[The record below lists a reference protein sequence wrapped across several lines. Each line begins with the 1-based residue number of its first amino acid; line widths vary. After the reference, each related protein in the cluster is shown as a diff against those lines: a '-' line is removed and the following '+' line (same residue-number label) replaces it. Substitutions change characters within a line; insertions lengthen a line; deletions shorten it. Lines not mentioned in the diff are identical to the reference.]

1 MRNSGF
7 SLRLLAGCIPLI
19 TTIAAVAVAPPKPAP
34 VKVAPPGYNRDIRP
48 ILSDTCFPCHGP
60 DSAKRKAGLRLD
72 SRDAAI
78 KQNAIIPGTLGGS
91 VWNRITQTSSELL
104 MPPPGAHKPLSKVQK
119 ETIKAWLLA
128 GAKYEPH
135 WAYTP
140 VIKPAVPAS
149 VAGRS
154 PIDAFIDQRLR
165 QLRIPAA
172 PLADPVTL
180 IRRVSLDLTGLPP
193 APDEINAYSAN
204 PTPKAFAAYVDRLL
218 ASDAHAERMSV
229 WWLDQ
234 VRYADTVG
242 FHGDQNH
249 NAWPYRDW
257 VINAFKTNIPYT
269 TFVRD
274 QLAGD
279 LIPGANDASRTAT
292 CFNRL
297 NMVTREGG
305 AQPGEYLAKYAAD
318 RVRTVGSAFLGST
331 IACAECH
338 DHKYDPFTAKDFY
351 SIAAYFADM
360 RQWGVY
366 ADYSYTPEP
375 ELRGI
380 NNDSPF
386 PPEIIVGSKALESRI
401 SEEVAGIKALAA
413 GVPESDPR
421 YMAFMTKSA
430 QFRDLNGEL
439 GPIVIESPTGSQWH
453 TPVKS
458 ALTVDIPRSA
468 VMLAGIEVTLRQP
481 VAPTTISASLKQGAT
496 NLPFW
501 HGTGSPHTP
510 VTQNGFERIGI
521 QGGWRITGKP
531 SQADAKAVY
540 WLPRTA
546 FTSAGPLKLNL
557 SGLTS
562 DVRIRV
568 LPVHAINPDSLDT
581 PLERDPKVAFLLSG
595 AGLEKVTE
603 DITERLRSIV
613 QCRGGRTP
621 VMVTEGTSKPRQARV
636 LARGNWMDTTGQI
649 VGPGTPAFLTSGIP
663 VTAQPASRLELASW
677 ITNRSNP
684 LTARVLVNRFWRLF
698 FGTGISQSVEDFG
711 AQGEAPSNPALLDWL
726 ASTFMERGWNMRSV
740 IREIVLSD
748 AYKRSSKPLAVQI
761 ARDPQ
766 NRTFARQTPRRLE
779 AEFIRDNALAIA
791 GILDTHV
798 GGPPVKPFQPAGYY
812 ANLQFPDRDYTVSTR
827 GDQYRRGL
835 YTHWQRTFLH
845 PGLAAFDAPSREEAC
860 PVRTEANT
868 PQQALTLLNDPVYVE
883 AARGLANLMYAAL
896 KPGTGTDDDRLNWL
910 MQRVRGKAASAT
922 ERKQLKVILAESRKS
937 YSINEIPGRE
947 MLRTGSLPSR
957 MDVDPIELAAYT
969 NACRVLLN
977 LHETITRY

>member
-1 MRNSGF
+1 MRNSGLT
-7 SLRLLAGCIPLI
+7 LRLLAGCMPLI
-19 TTIAAVAVAPPKPAP
+19 TTIAALAVAPPKQAP
-34 VKVAPPGYNRDIRP
+34 QKPSIPLYNRDVRP

-60 DSAKRKAGLRLD
+60 DSAKRKSGLRLD
-72 SRDAAI
+72 IQDETIRQKAI
-78 KQNAIIPGTLGGS
+78 VPGTLKGS
-91 VWNRITQTSSELL
+91 VWNRITQTSQDLL
-104 MPPPGAHKPLSKVQK
+104 MPPPGAHKPLSKAQK

-140 VIKPAVPAS
+140 VVKPAVPS
-149 VAGRS
+149 STAGKT
-154 PIDAFIDQRLR
+154 PIDAFLNQRHK
-165 QLRIPAA
+165 QLGLLQTPE
-172 PLADPVTL
+172 ADPVTL

-193 APDEINAYSAN
+193 APDDIKAYAAN
-204 PTPKAFAAYVDRLL
+204 PTKKAYTSYIDRLL
-218 ASDAHAERMSV
+218 SSDAHAERMSV

-257 VINAFKTNIPYT
+257 VINAFKVNMPYT

-279 LIPGANDASRTAT
+279 LIPNASDASRTAT

-386 PPEIIVGSKALESRI
+386 PPEIVVSSKALANRI
-401 SEEVAGIKALAA
+401 EEEVAGIKALTADVA
-413 GVPESDPR
+413 DSDPR
-421 YMAFMTKSA
+421 YKAYLSKYS
-430 QFRDLNGEL
+430 QYRDLNGDTAPLTLQTPE
-439 GPIVIESPTGSQWH
+439 GTDWH
-453 TPVKS
+453 TPEKAGLVID
-458 ALTVDIPRSA
+458 VPRSE
-468 VMLAGIEVTLRQP
+468 VMLAGIEVTIRQP
-481 VAPTTISASLKQGAT
+481 QVPATINLSLKQGNVT
-496 NLPFW
+496 LPFW
-501 HGTGSPHTP
+501 HGIGEPHTP
-510 VTQNGFERIGI
+510 TTQNGFERIGI
-521 QGGWRITGKP
+521 QSGWRITSKAPRGE
-531 SQADAKAVY
+531 AKAIY
-540 WLPRTA
+540 WLPRT
-546 FTSAGPLKLNL
+546 TYTNAGPLKLTL
-557 SGLTS
+557 SGTTS

-568 LPVHAINPDSLDT
+568 LPVHAINPDVLVA
-581 PLERDPKVAFLLSG
+581 PLERDPKAAFLLSG
-595 AGLEKVTE
+595 AGLEKVSD
-603 DITERLRSIV
+603 DISTRQRSIV

-621 VMVTEGTSKPRQARV
+621 VMVTEGTTKPRQARI
-636 LARGNWMDTTGQI
+636 LARGNWMDTSGAL
-649 VGPGTPAFLTSGIP
+649 VGPATPAFLTSGVSP
-663 VTAQPASRLELASW
+663 SAQPASRLELASW
-677 ITNRSNP
+677 ITSRNNP

-698 FGTGISQSVEDFG
+698 FGTGISVSVEDFG
-711 AQGEAPSNPALLDWL
+711 AQGEAPTNPALLDWL
-726 ASTFMERGWNMRSV
+726 ASSLMDNGWNMRSV
-740 IREIVLSD
+740 MREIVLSD
-748 AYKRSSKPLAVQI
+748 AYKRSSKPLPVHLVK
-761 ARDPQ
+761 DPQ
-766 NRTFARQTPRRLE
+766 NRYFARQSPRRLD

-791 GILDTHV
+791 GILDSHV
-798 GGPPVKPFQPAGYY
+798 GGPPVKPFQPIGYY

-860 PVRTEANT
+860 PVRNEANT

-883 AARGLANLMYAAL
+883 AARGLANLMYTSI
-896 KPGTGTDDDRLNWL
+896 KPGTGSDNARLDWL
-910 MQRVRGKAASAT
+910 MQRVRGASPSGT
-922 ERKQLKVILAESRKS
+922 ERNQLKTILAESRKS
-937 YSINEIPGRE
+937 YTINQIPGRD

-957 MDVDPIELAAYT
+957 LDVDPIELAAYT
-969 NACRVLLN
+969 NVCRVLLN

>member
-1 MRNSGF
+1 MRNSGI
-7 SLRLLAGCIPLI
+7 SLRLLAGCIPLV
-19 TTIAAVAVAPPKPAP
+19 TTIAALAVAPPKS
-34 VKVAPPGYNRDIRP
+34 VHHIVASPGYNRDIRP

-72 SRDAAI
+72 IRDAAI
-78 KQNAIIPGTLGGS
+78 KQKAIIPGTLGGS
-91 VWNRITQTSSELL
+91 LWNRITQTSPDLL
-104 MPPPGAHKPLSKVQK
+104 MPPPGAHKPLSKEQK

-140 VIKPAVPAS
+140 ITKPPVPPT
-149 VAGRS
+149 VARRS
-154 PIDAFIDQRLR
+154 PIDAFIDQRLK
-165 QLRIPAA
+165 QLRIPPA
-172 PLADPVTL
+172 PPADPVTL

-193 APDEINAYSAN
+193 NPDDLKSYVSN
-204 PTPKAFAAYVDRLL
+204 PTPQAFSAYVDRLL
-218 ASDAHAERMSV
+218 VSYAHAERMSV

-257 VINAFKTNIPYT
+257 VIDAFKANIPYT

-386 PPEIIVGSKALESRI
+386 PPEIIVGSKALNSRI
-401 SEEVAGIKALAA
+401 REELAGLKSLAA

-421 YMAFMTKSA
+421 FMAFTTKCA
-430 QFRDLNGEL
+430 QFRDINGEL
-439 GPIVIESPTGSQWH
+439 APVVVESPTGSVWH

-458 ALTVDIPRSA
+458 AVNIDIPRSA

-481 VAPTTISASLKQGAT
+481 VATTTVTTTLKQGT
-496 NLPFW
+496 TTLSFW
-501 HGTGSPHTP
+501 HGAGNPHTP
-510 VTQNGFERIGI
+510 STQNGFEKIGI
-521 QGGWRITGKP
+521 QGGWRITGKS
-531 SQADAKAVY
+531 SQTDAKAVY
-540 WLPRTA
+540 WLARTA
-546 FTSAGPLKLNL
+546 YTSAGPLKLTL
-557 SGLTS
+557 SGVTS

-568 LPVHAINPDSLDT
+568 IPVHAITPDSVDA
-581 PLERDPKVAFLLSG
+581 PLVRDAKMAFLLSG
-595 AGLEKVTE
+595 AGLERVSDE
-603 DITERLRSIV
+603 VNERLKNIV

-649 VGPGTPAFLTSGIP
+649 VGPGTPAFLTPGIP
-663 VTAQPASRLELASW
+663 NNTQPSSRLELAAW
-677 ITNRSNP
+677 ITTRANP

-698 FGTGISQSVEDFG
+698 FGAGISQSVEDFG
-711 AQGEAPSNPALLDWL
+711 AQGEAPSNPALLDWM
-726 ASTFMERGWNMRSV
+726 ASTFMERGWNMRSI

-748 AYKRSSKPLAVQI
+748 AYKRSSRPLSVHI
-761 ARDPQ
+761 AKDPQ

-779 AEFIRDNALAIA
+779 AEFIRDNALSIA

-812 ANLQFPDRDYTVSTR
+812 ANLQFPDRDYIPSTR

-860 PVRTEANT
+860 PLRTEANT

-883 AARGLANLMYAAL
+883 AARGLANLMYATL
-896 KPGTGTDDDRLNWL
+896 KPGSGTVDDRLNWL
-910 MQRVRGKAASAT
+910 MRRVRGTPASAT
-922 ERKQLKVILAESRKS
+922 ERKQLKVILAESHQT
-937 YSINEIPGRE
+937 YTINEVPGRE

-969 NACRVLLN
+969 NVCRVLLN